1 MLVPLSWLREYVSWE
16 RSPTELAETLTLAGL
31 EVVAIE
37 QIGDWWDSETIVIG
51 QVEGVY
57 PHPQA
62 DRLVLV
68 DVAYGGNAPERVV
81 TGAPN
86 LFEFRNQEDLP
97 RLKVAFA
104 RAGAQLVDAY
114 SDERPRPRK
123 KLIRTGV
130 SRRRTQG
137 RGLSEFKNS
146 GLASSTFIYVWTVTC

>member
-37 QIGDWWDSETIVIG
+37 QIGDWWDSETIVVG

-123 KLIRTGV
+123 KLKPTKIRGVRSTGMV
-130 SRRRTQG
+130 CSELEL
-137 RGLSEFKNS
+137 GLSEEHE
-146 GLASSTFIYVWTVTC
+146 GV